1 MKPTVLYIDDE
12 EANLRTFRSAFRRN
26 YTVLTS
32 PNAKEALKIIADKDP
47 DVLITDQS
55 MPEMTGFQLLKQIF
69 EQFPQTRLS
78 RIMLS
83 GFEET
88 NEVKEAKEKYMLLEF
103 IPKPWNYEELNA
115 TIKSVIQS

>member
-55 MPEMTGFQLLKQIF
+55 MTEMTGFQLLKQIV
-69 EQFPQTRLS
+69 EQFHQTHLS
-78 RIMLS
+78 RLTS
-83 GFEET
+83 T
-88 NEVKEAKEKYMLLEF
+88 R
-103 IPKPWNYEELNA
+103 YE
-115 TIKSVIQS
+115 

>member
-1 MKPTVLYIDDE
+1 MKPTVLYIDDK
-12 EANLRTFRSAFRRN
+12 EANLSTFRSALRRD

-32 PNAKEALKIIADKDP
+32 ANDKKALKIITDKDP
-47 DVLITDQS
+47 DVLITNQR
-55 MPEMTGFQLLKQIF
+55 MPEMTGFQLLRQIF
-69 EQFPQTRLS
+69 EQFPQTRPS
-78 RIMLS
+78 RIIFS

-103 IPKPWNYEELNA
+103 IPKPWNYEKLNA